1 MPEELN
7 SEEVLEE
14 AESILSG
21 ESGIPPAVTAMLD
34 ELERLVEESRS
45 QYDTLSDIEAGI
57 IERLKL
63 IVESEN
69 ALIADTMATIKKLFC
84 LP

>member
-21 ESGIPPAVTAMLD
+21 ESAIPPAVTAMLD